1 MGADGVLLCPQFVQV
16 VQDPCSGGPVT
27 YLLGP
32 TASVVSGQLA
42 AVAAAPGHDVTLD
55 CELRDTEGEGTEGA
69 GADPPGQL
77 SIRSCASVLNVVSNV
92 QLSNTE
98 VVSARQ
104 TKHVPHPSAWPY

>member
-1 MGADGVLLCPQFVQV
+1 M
-16 VQDPCSGGPVT
+16 T

-55 CELRDTEGEGTEGA
+55 CELRDTQGEGAEGA
-69 GADPPGQL
+69 NPAGQP

-92 QLSNTE
+92 QLSTSE
-98 VVSARQ
+98 VVRLGVLTCEQ
-104 TKHVPHPSAWPY
+104 RNVVRRCNTVHRGYPPG